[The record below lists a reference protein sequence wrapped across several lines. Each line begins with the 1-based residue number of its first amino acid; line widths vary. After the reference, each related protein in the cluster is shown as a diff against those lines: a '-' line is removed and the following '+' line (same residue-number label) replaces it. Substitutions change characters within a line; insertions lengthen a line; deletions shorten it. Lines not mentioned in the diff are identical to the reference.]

1 MSRNACTALLVLVT
15 VVLLSSCASIGAPPV
30 GRLHL
35 GMGRDTVDRM
45 ARLPD
50 ELLMFAGEEGGQE
63 ELWTFYAAHGQLLL
77 YFRDGVLA
85 GVKKTKE

>member
-1 MSRNACTALLVLVT
+1 MKYKRFCILVMVAFLA
-15 VVLLSSCASIGAPPV
+15 SCASLGVPPV
-30 GRLHL
+30 GRLRL

-50 ELLMFAGEEGGQE
+50 ELLMFATEKGGQE
-63 ELWTFYAAHGQLLL
+63 EYWTFRDAGGELLL
-77 YFRDGVLA
+77 YFRNGALA

>member
-1 MSRNACTALLVLVT
+1 MLRRCFLMLVA
-15 VVLLSSCASIGAPPV
+15 VVLLSSCASIGVPPV
-30 GRLHL
+30 GRLRL
-35 GMGRDTVDRM
+35 GMERATVDRM

-63 ELWTFYAAHGQLLL
+63 EYWTFRDADGELLL
-77 YFRDGVLA
+77 YFRNGALA